1 MLSHMDEL
9 LLMRSP
15 DRRERKETRVARP
28 SKAQQLIPSVGAPPC
43 GERIVHVEA
52 VRDARA
58 VLPTGATLGE
68 LADLFGALAD
78 PTRMRIV
85 AALHA
90 KELCVC
96 DLAAA
101 VGQSESAV
109 SHHLRLLRAR
119 GLVRYRRDG
128 RRTYYALDD
137 GHVAAI
143 YAQAVDHVGHA
154 TGQPEAG
161 AAGDGRGADR

>member
-1 MLSHMDEL
+1 M
-9 LLMRSP
+9 
-15 DRRERKETRVARP
+15 ARP
-28 SKAQQLIPSVGAPPC
+28 KRAEQLTSNGSPPC

-52 VRDARA
+52 VREARS
-58 VLPTGATLGE
+58 VLPEGATLGE

-78 PTRMRIV
+78 PTRMRMV
-85 AALHA
+85 AALHGR
-90 KELCVC
+90 ELCVC

-109 SHHLRLLRAR
+109 SHHLRLLRDR

-137 GHVAAI
+137 GHVSAI
-143 YAQAVDHVGHA
+143 YAQALDHVGHA
-154 TGQPEAG
+154 SEGAGIGKEAE
-161 AAGDGRGADR
+161 ADPLEATR